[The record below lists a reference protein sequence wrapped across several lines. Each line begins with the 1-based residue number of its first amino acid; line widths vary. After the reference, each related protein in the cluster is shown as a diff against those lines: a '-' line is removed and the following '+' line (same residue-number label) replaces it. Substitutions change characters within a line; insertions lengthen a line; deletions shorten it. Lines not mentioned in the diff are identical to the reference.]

1 MYMEEEV
8 KLLVTQQG
16 ESLVITNANLT
27 AKDTYELVILLVDS
41 LSKVTGQEYNQVL
54 EDLREIEDGE

>member
-1 MYMEEEV
+1 MEEEV
-8 KLLVTQQG
+8 KLLVTRQG

-41 LSKVTGQEYNQVL
+41 LGKVTGQEYNQVL
-54 EDLREIEDGE
+54 NDLKEEESK

>member
-1 MYMEEEV
+1 MEEEV
-8 KLLVTQQG
+8 KLLVKKQG

-41 LSKVTGQEYNQVL
+41 LSKVTGQGYNSTL
-54 EDLREIEDGE
+54 DDLKEEESK